1 MKIYC
6 RMETGIGKKN
16 IEDRVV
22 VDNSII
28 AGGVYS
34 ADIPKKQPFVV
45 AVADGV
51 GGNNAGNVAAHV
63 AAEGVVTLSMPT
75 DCPEQVLSTKI
86 EQLNAKIVAQS
97 QYDPQLQR
105 MATTLTGLY
114 YTGANW
120 LLFHVGN
127 CRAYSW
133 KAPYL
138 NQLTQ
143 DHTWARQMSLSGW
156 SEEEIAASGR
166 SSEI

>member
-34 ADIPKKQPFVV
+34 ADIPKMQPFVV

-63 AAEGVVTLSMPT
+63 AAEGVVT
-75 DCPEQVLSTKI
+75 
-86 EQLNAKIVAQS
+86 VARH
-97 QYDPQLQR
+97 D
-105 MATTLTGLY
+105 
-114 YTGANW
+114 
-120 LLFHVGN
+120 F
-127 CRAYSW
+127 
-133 KAPYL
+133 
-138 NQLTQ
+138 
-143 DHTWARQMSLSGW
+143 
-156 SEEEIAASGR
+156 
-166 SSEI
+166 

>member
-34 ADIPKKQPFVV
+34 ADIPKMQPFVV

-75 DCPEQVLSTKI
+75 DCPEQVLSAKI

-97 QYDPQLQR
+97 QYDPHLQR
-105 MATTLTGLY
+105 MA
-114 YTGANW
+114 
-120 LLFHVGN
+120 
-127 CRAYSW
+127 
-133 KAPYL
+133 
-138 NQLTQ
+138 
-143 DHTWARQMSLSGW
+143 
-156 SEEEIAASGR
+156 
-166 SSEI
+166 